1 MIRYLSFLLFIL
13 FLTYS
18 CSSVNKHNKQM
29 NNEIS
34 VKEMKKDIDYV
45 HKKLNKYH
53 PKLDLYQSKEET
65 EYKIDSLKISIQ
77 KPLKPNEFFVKLF
90 PLFSSLK
97 HGHTDL
103 YPIYRRFN
111 KKDLKK
117 YKNSKSAFY
126 NYSFFYQ
133 NDSIYLIKDYAK
145 VNPINAGSKL
155 LYIDNVPVD
164 EIIKKYKSSIYG
176 DGYNKTFSDN
186 YFNRTFLN
194 FITLEQGLKDSVELS
209 FLMGENII
217 RKKTYREF
225 PKKKTLKVQEDSI
238 KKLTP
243 KSIQREIRIK
253 QKKYGYNKLTKTYS
267 KELSFPTNDSTIAV
281 LKVKDFHKGKIKKL
295 YKEVFTDIKNHHVKN
310 LILDIRNNGGG
321 YIKDAHYLYSYLVE
335 DSKIFTGQKIVANKT
350 SFGKSMY
357 NLLPFPTYPFLWIGG
372 GYSYLK
378 TTKNKN
384 NEYQLNLSFSSTKIN
399 KNLVYHGNLYVII
412 NGGSYSAST
421 LLAANLYAKE
431 RGYFVGEET
440 GGDYNGTVAGLMP
453 QFTLPNSKLTMSI
466 GTVFIPPIEQRIEKG
481 HGVYPNKEIK
491 ENLHTRIQHKDPEL
505 EWILKNIKTNK
516 KRDD

>member
-1 MIRYLSFLLFIL
+1 
-13 FLTYS
+13 
-18 CSSVNKHNKQM
+18 M

-65 EYKIDSLKISIQ
+65 ENKIDSLKRSIQ

-103 YPIYRRFN
+103 YPIYKRFK

-186 YFNRTFLN
+186 YFNRTF
-194 FITLEQGLKDSVELS
+194 FK
-209 FLMGENII
+209 FYYI
-217 RKKTYREF
+217 RK
-225 PKKKTLKVQEDSI
+225 
-238 KKLTP
+238 
-243 KSIQREIRIK
+243 RIK
-253 QKKYGYNKLTKTYS
+253 R
-267 KELSFPTNDSTIAV
+267 FC
-281 LKVKDFHKGKIKKL
+281 
-295 YKEVFTDIKNHHVKN
+295 
-310 LILDIRNNGGG
+310 
-321 YIKDAHYLYSYLVE
+321 
-335 DSKIFTGQKIVANKT
+335 
-350 SFGKSMY
+350 
-357 NLLPFPTYPFLWIGG
+357 
-372 GYSYLK
+372 
-378 TTKNKN
+378 
-384 NEYQLNLSFSSTKIN
+384 
-399 KNLVYHGNLYVII
+399 
-412 NGGSYSAST
+412 
-421 LLAANLYAKE
+421 
-431 RGYFVGEET
+431 
-440 GGDYNGTVAGLMP
+440 
-453 QFTLPNSKLTMSI
+453 
-466 GTVFIPPIEQRIEKG
+466 
-481 HGVYPNKEIK
+481 
-491 ENLHTRIQHKDPEL
+491 
-505 EWILKNIKTNK
+505 
-516 KRDD
+516 